1 MLSGAT
7 TSDGGKKGVMEHPIL
22 FISLILKALHL
33 PVPHGPVGETFLQS
47 ICEPYMTYTWL
58 VMAFLIIVSKLTL
71 GNLEMVPGKG
81 QNFWEI
87 VIGGMD
93 DFFRENMGNKLTD
106 QFFPMIA
113 TFGLYI
119 AVANLIGLIPG
130 FMSPTS
136 SINTTLALTL
146 IVWVSHHFIGIRE
159 HGVGYI
165 KHFCGPMPIMIPLML
180 PIELISNFARILSL
194 SIRLFGNIMAK
205 ETLLAILFMLAGAFF
220 APLPIMLLGVLVSLV
235 QAMVFVLLTVVYF
248 AGAEE
253 HAH

>member
-1 MLSGAT
+1 
-7 TSDGGKKGVMEHPIL
+7 MEHPIL
-22 FISLILKALHL
+22 FISIILEKLGL
-33 PVPHGPVGETFLQS
+33 PVPHGFVGHGILEQL
-47 ICEPYMTYTWL
+47 CAPYMTYTWL
-58 VMAFLIIVSKLTL
+58 VMAFLFFVSKLTL
-71 GNLEMVPGKG
+71 SKIEMIPGGG

-93 DFFRENMGNKLTD
+93 DFFVQNMGREMADK
-106 QFFPMIA
+106 FFPMIA
-113 TFGLYI
+113 TFALYI

-146 IVWVSHHFIGIRE
+146 IVWVTHHIIGFQE
-159 HGVGYI
+159 HGIKYY
-165 KHFCGPMPIMIPLML
+165 KHFTGPMPVLIPLML

-205 ETLLAILFMLAGAFF
+205 ETLLGILFALAGMFF
-220 APLPIMLLGVLVSLV
+220 APLPIMVLGVLVSLV
-235 QAMVFVLLTVVYF
+235 QAMVFVLLTVIYF
-248 AGAEE
+248 AQAKE

>member
-1 MLSGAT
+1 
-7 TSDGGKKGVMEHPIL
+7 MEHPIL
-22 FISLILKALHL
+22 FISIILEKLGL
-33 PVPHGPVGETFLQS
+33 PVPHGFVGTNLLEQFTA
-47 ICEPYMTYTWL
+47 PYMTYTWL
-58 VMAFLIIVSKLTL
+58 VMVFLFIVAKLTL
-71 GNLEMVPGKG
+71 GNLEMIPGSG

-87 VIGGMD
+87 LIGGMD
-93 DFFRENMGNKLTD
+93 SFFTDNMGREMTDKL
-106 QFFPMIA
+106 FPMIA
-113 TFGLYI
+113 TFALYI

-130 FMSPTS
+130 FMSPTA

-146 IVWVSHHFIGIRE
+146 IVWVTHHIIGFSAHGLGYYKHFIG
-159 HGVGYI
+159 
-165 KHFCGPMPIMIPLML
+165 PMWWLIPLML
-180 PIELISNFARILSL
+180 PIELISNFARLLSL

-248 AGAEE
+248 AQAHE